1 MTTLENIWMIA
12 ELHKSFESHLSVF
25 CERNCRKVLPEGS
38 HLGAVLFPTLAGTYL
53 KELT

>member
-12 ELHKSFESHLSVF
+12 EPHKSFESHFSVF
-25 CERNCRKVLPEGS
+25 CERNFRKVLPEGS
-38 HLGAVLFPTLAGTYL
+38 HLGGAFFPTLAGTYL